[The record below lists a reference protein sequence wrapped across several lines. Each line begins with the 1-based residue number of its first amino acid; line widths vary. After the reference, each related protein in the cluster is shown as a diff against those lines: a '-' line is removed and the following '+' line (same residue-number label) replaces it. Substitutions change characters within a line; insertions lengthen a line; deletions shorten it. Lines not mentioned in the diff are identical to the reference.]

1 MYFFMWWILKDFLV
15 QNTHKTS
22 IQQSHLNPQDF
33 LWFSKT
39 FFLADRTAPGT
50 LALFI
55 YIYAKPNFQMI
66 FQDLIRFFTIAFQK
80 YCSSFF
86 SYIYNRNSKIIIAY
100 NIVSRFII
108 CIESSYIWLEKIH
121 IQILQFLFLSSFF
134 FMYIWIFFQKSFYV
148 YIIDSYLTKKIWLIH
163 VVVFCSI
170 FFFEIVLCIYD
181 WFIIKR
187 KFYYKIL
194 KASNSSTWFAK
205 NVVLMIFYGNLLRSL
220 IFMLPNYDN
229 NDQEFDVQ
237 TQEQERE
244 DTNL

>member
-1 MYFFMWWILKDFLV
+1 LVFNWDFLTFLKCLLIFKSQWILMYFFMWWILKDFLV

-134 FMYIWIFFQKSFYV
+134 LCIYEFFFKNRFMYI
-148 YIIDSYLTKKIWLIH
+148 
-163 VVVFCSI
+163 
-170 FFFEIVLCIYD
+170 
-181 WFIIKR
+181 
-187 KFYYKIL
+187 
-194 KASNSSTWFAK
+194 
-205 NVVLMIFYGNLLRSL
+205 
-220 IFMLPNYDN
+220 
-229 NDQEFDVQ
+229 
-237 TQEQERE
+237 
-244 DTNL
+244 